1 MELKEK
7 LALLEETLD
16 IEEGTLTP
24 ETALDDLEEWDFRI
38 RNHADME
45 SYNAWMEQL
54 QGRTLLA
61 TTHREEDV
69 DLLRGKKIYC

>member
-24 ETALDDLEEWDFRI
+24 ETALDDLEEWDSIAALSLIVMRDEQFEKTI
-38 RNHADME
+38 SGSEIKGLETIGDIL
-45 SYNAWMEQL
+45 SYMQ
-54 QGRTLLA
+54 
-61 TTHREEDV
+61 
-69 DLLRGKKIYC
+69 